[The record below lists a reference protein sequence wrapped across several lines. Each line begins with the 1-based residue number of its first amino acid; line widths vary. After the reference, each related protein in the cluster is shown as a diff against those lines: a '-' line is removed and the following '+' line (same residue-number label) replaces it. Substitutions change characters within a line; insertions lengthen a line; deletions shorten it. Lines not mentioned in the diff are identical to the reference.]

1 MNNEAEQ
8 KQGGRGVGLGELS
21 VAGDILKQKMEYRRK
36 QQIQFIVSQTN
47 YDECEALQKLE
58 SCNNDVMKVV
68 SDYLVITPKE
78 DQILKKTK
86 NQKVYS
92 VIRDIMDKGSNN
104 YRMQQEKAKKIEQI
118 NELLLKQKNAHA
130 AFAAGANKK
139 EQEQEQAR
147 KDKDKDK
154 DVDVEKCNNCNNCNN
169 CNCNDYD
176 NCMKNKN
183 MIIKEK
189 ID

>member
-8 KQGGRGVGLGELS
+8 KQRGEGTEELS
-21 VAGDILKQKMEYRRK
+21 VPVDILKQKMEYRRK

-58 SCNNDVMKVV
+58 LCNNDVMKVV
-68 SDYLVITPKE
+68 SDYLGITPKE
-78 DQILKKTK
+78 DQNLKKTK

-104 YRMQQEKAKKIEQI
+104 HRMQQEKAKKIEQI
-118 NELLLKQKNAHA
+118 NELLLKRKHAHDAHA
-130 AFAAGANKK
+130 ATSNLNKK
-139 EQEQEQAR
+139 EHEQEQELVC

-154 DVDVEKCNNCNNCNN
+154 DVENCNNCNN

>member
-1 MNNEAEQ
+1 MNYDDQTDLNTRLMDA
-8 KQGGRGVGLGELS
+8 V
-21 VAGDILKQKMEYRRK
+21 KQKLEYRRK

-47 YDECEALQKLE
+47 YNECEALEKLE
-58 SCNNDVMKVV
+58 SCSNDVVKVV
-68 SDYLVITPKE
+68 SDYLGITPKE
-78 DQILKKTK
+78 DHTLKKTK

-118 NELLLKQKNAHA
+118 NELLLKRKNAHA
-130 AFAAGANKK
+130 ASAADANKK

-147 KDKDKDK
+147 KDKDKD
-154 DVDVEKCNNCNNCNN
+154 VDMEKCNNCNN

-176 NCMKNKN
+176 NCIKN

>member
-8 KQGGRGVGLGELS
+8 KQRGDVDIEELS
-21 VAGDILKQKMEYRRK
+21 VPGDILKQKMEYRRK

-58 SCNNDVMKVV
+58 LCNNDVMKVV
-68 SDYLVITPKE
+68 SDYLGITPKE
-78 DQILKKTK
+78 DQNLKKTK

-104 YRMQQEKAKKIEQI
+104 HRMQQEKAKKIEQI
-118 NELLLKQKNAHA
+118 NELLLKRKHA
-130 AFAAGANKK
+130 DAAEDANKK
-139 EQEQEQAR
+139 KQQQEQAC
-147 KDKDKDK
+147 KDKDK
-154 DVDVEKCNNCNNCNN
+154 DVEICNNCNN

-176 NCMKNKN
+176 NCIKNKN
-183 MIIKEK
+183 IIIKEK

>member
-1 MNNEAEQ
+1 MNCEENKSDLNTQ
-8 KQGGRGVGLGELS
+8 LMDTV
-21 VAGDILKQKMEYRRK
+21 KQKLEYRRK

-58 SCNNDVMKVV
+58 SCSNDVVKVV
-68 SDYLVITPKE
+68 SDYLGITPKE
-78 DQILKKTK
+78 DQNLKKTK

-130 AFAAGANKK
+130 ASAAGANKK

>member
-1 MNNEAEQ
+1 MNCEDNKSDLNTQ
-8 KQGGRGVGLGELS
+8 LMDTV
-21 VAGDILKQKMEYRRK
+21 KQKLEYRRK

-58 SCNNDVMKVV
+58 SCSNDVVKVV
-68 SDYLVITPKE
+68 SDYLGITPKE
-78 DQILKKTK
+78 DQNLKKTK

-92 VIRDIMDKGSNN
+92 VIREIMDKGSNN
-104 YRMQQEKAKKIEQI
+104 HRMQQEKAKKMEQV
-118 NELLLKQKNAHA
+118 NELILKRKHA
-130 AFAAGANKK
+130 AAAEDANKK
-139 EQEQEQAR
+139 KQEQELVC
-147 KDKDKDK
+147 KDK
-154 DVDVEKCNNCNNCNN
+154 DVETCNNCSN

-183 MIIKEK
+183 IILKEK

>member
-1 MNNEAEQ
+1 MNNKAEQ
-8 KQGGRGVGLGELS
+8 KQGGDVSLGEPS
-21 VAGDILKQKMEYRRK
+21 VPGDILKQKMEYRRK
-36 QQIQFIVSQTN
+36 QQIQFIISQTN

-58 SCNNDVMKVV
+58 LCNNDVMKVV
-68 SDYLVITPKE
+68 SDYLGITPKE
-78 DQILKKTK
+78 DQNLKKTK

-104 YRMQQEKAKKIEQI
+104 HRMQQEKAKKIEQI
-118 NELLLKQKNAHA
+118 NELILKCKHA
-130 AFAAGANKK
+130 AAAEDANKK
-139 EQEQEQAR
+139 KQQQEQAC

-154 DVDVEKCNNCNNCNN
+154 DVETCNNCNN

-176 NCMKNKN
+176 NCIKNKN
-183 MIIKEK
+183 IIIKEK

>member
-8 KQGGRGVGLGELS
+8 KQRGEGTEELS
-21 VAGDILKQKMEYRRK
+21 VPVDILKQKMEYRRK

-68 SDYLVITPKE
+68 SDYLGITPKE

-118 NELLLKQKNAHA
+118 NELLLKRKNAHA
-130 AFAAGANKK
+130 ASAAGANKK
-139 EQEQEQAR
+139 KQEQEQEQAR
-147 KDKDKDK
+147 KDKD
-154 DVDVEKCNNCNNCNN
+154 VDVEKCNNCNN

>member
-8 KQGGRGVGLGELS
+8 KQGGLGGEIQ
-21 VAGDILKQKMEYRRK
+21 VPEDDTALKQKMEYRRK

-58 SCNNDVMKVV
+58 SCNNDVVKVV
-68 SDYLVITPKE
+68 SDYLGITPKE
-78 DQILKKTK
+78 DQNLKKTK

-118 NELLLKQKNAHA
+118 NELLLKRKHA
-130 AFAAGANKK
+130 AAADANKIK
-139 EQEQEQAR
+139 QEQEKEQAC
-147 KDKDKDK
+147 KDK
-154 DVDVEKCNNCNNCNN
+154 DVEICN
-169 CNCNDYD
+169 NCNDYD
-176 NCMKNKN
+176 ICIKNKN

>member
-1 MNNEAEQ
+1 MNCEENKSDLNTQ
-8 KQGGRGVGLGELS
+8 LMDTV
-21 VAGDILKQKMEYRRK
+21 KQKLEYRRK

-58 SCNNDVMKVV
+58 SCSNDVVKVV
-68 SDYLVITPKE
+68 SDYLGITPKE
-78 DQILKKTK
+78 DQNLKKTK

-118 NELLLKQKNAHA
+118 NELLLKRKNAHA
-130 AFAAGANKK
+130 ASAAGANKK
-139 EQEQEQAR
+139 KQEQEQEQAR
-147 KDKDKDK
+147 KDKD
-154 DVDVEKCNNCNNCNN
+154 VDVEKCNNCNN

>member
-1 MNNEAEQ
+1 MRSAP
-8 KQGGRGVGLGELS
+8 
-21 VAGDILKQKMEYRRK
+21 
-36 QQIQFIVSQTN
+36 
-47 YDECEALQKLE
+47 KLE

-68 SDYLVITPKE
+68 SDYLGITPKE

-118 NELLLKQKNAHA
+118 NELLLKRKNAHA
-130 AFAAGANKK
+130 ASVADANKK

-147 KDKDKDK
+147 KDKDKD
-154 DVDVEKCNNCNNCNN
+154 VDMEKCNNCNN

-176 NCMKNKN
+176 NCIKN